1 MVRFCLRCSKTS
13 NNCPH
18 GLINSR
24 EYLARSNF
32 IILSPNL
39 HMLLIIKSKNSRRSK
54 FIVCKNINNSG
65 LLSPVLRSI
74 FNLKVA
80 KKSSNLALSG
90 ASSSGVS
97 SGAPKNLGLITLS
110 LRSKRQALRSPGGAS
125 AGRR

>member
-65 LLSPVLRSI
+65 LLSPVSLNIQFESCKKVVE
-74 FNLKVA
+74 FGLKRC
-80 KKSSNLALSG
+80 LL
-90 ASSSGVS
+90 
-97 SGAPKNLGLITLS
+97 
-110 LRSKRQALRSPGGAS
+110 LRSKLGSSEEPRPNYLESEV
-125 AGRR
+125 